1 MFLVVVISLIICDVV
16 FADSGHSGCGGP
28 GFLNRHTG
36 EITSHNHFNNH
47 NHYHRNSNCHW
58 RIRANAGHVVR
69 LSSIHFDVEPDAN
82 CDYDYLNIY
91 DGSSNSAKLI
101 GKFCGGS
108 DVEVVSS
115 SRYLYLEFH
124 SDDSNEFTGFKFKY
138 SFQQASAGCGNS
150 FFMCKNHRC
159 IQKSFLCDQE
169 DDCGDN
175 SDESATCKVAPSNC
189 AENEYT
195 CVADQK
201 CILKTWLCDGEP
213 DCAGGDDEAG
223 CGLQT
228 GISGCGSSSMQNG
241 TSGVI
246 SSMNF
251 PIEYNNDSKCHW
263 DINVPP
269 GKYIKLEFNRTF
281 EVEPGEGPVCEYDRV
296 TVYSGSGGRHFVGE
310 YCGYQAPDSVIIPGS
325 HGIVRFSSDEGES
338 LAGFQI
344 KWTAVDGDP
353 TYVNPTVDPGPF
365 GCDKDIYYNGAGTI
379 QTPGFDPSGHYKD
392 NTTCVWRI
400 FGPEGYNIKLHF
412 NDFGTE
418 MSHQCKYDSLKIY
431 DGPSA
436 SDELIATIC
445 GNRLPHEEWSKT
457 NNMMVVFT
465 SDKVYHDIGFRAVF
479 TAVKPN
485 DHQVTDIAA
494 CTGTPTVLTATSGT
508 ILSDLYDGVTE
519 YPNNLNCQWKINAPV
534 GKVITLWFNAFEAES
549 TENCNYDYLS
559 VYDGK
564 NSYGL
569 LMDKLCGMVYPEKMT
584 SETNHMYI
592 QFISDETAG
601 GFGFNL
607 TYTIEDPLP
616 SCQDSEFRCRDTH
629 CIAYSKVCNGH
640 DDCGDGS
647 DELVCG
653 NDGVCGRPAIK
664 PIESNT
670 RIVGGREAIPNS
682 WPWQISMKHYGR
694 HNCGGSII
702 HPQWVVTAS
711 HCVEDNR
718 NLDHLTIEAGKHHEK
733 KDDPHQQ
740 IRRVT
745 KILMHESYDSDLIDN
760 DITLF
765 KLDKPFILNEYVNIV
780 CLPEV
785 VVADGANCMV
795 TGWGDTK
802 NTSGA
807 GLLKQALLPI
817 VNVDKCNS
825 TDYLDGDA
833 TDNMLCAGYDQGGI
847 DSCQGDSGGP
857 FVCKSGTKWDLQGI
871 VSWGNGCAEEKSPG
885 AYTKVINYIQWIQEM
900 VASHP

>member
-1 MFLVVVISLIICDVV
+1 
-16 FADSGHSGCGGP
+16 
-28 GFLNRHTG
+28 
-36 EITSHNHFNNH
+36 
-47 NHYHRNSNCHW
+47 
-58 RIRANAGHVVR
+58 
-69 LSSIHFDVEPDAN
+69 
-82 CDYDYLNIY
+82 
-91 DGSSNSAKLI
+91 
-101 GKFCGGS
+101 
-108 DVEVVSS
+108 
-115 SRYLYLEFH
+115 
-124 SDDSNEFTGFKFKY
+124 
-138 SFQQASAGCGNS
+138 
-150 FFMCKNHRC
+150 
-159 IQKSFLCDQE
+159 
-169 DDCGDN
+169 
-175 SDESATCKVAPSNC
+175 
-189 AENEYT
+189 
-195 CVADQK
+195 
-201 CILKTWLCDGEP
+201 
-213 DCAGGDDEAG
+213 
-223 CGLQT
+223 
-228 GISGCGSSSMQNG
+228 
-241 TSGVI
+241 
-246 SSMNF
+246 
-251 PIEYNNDSKCHW
+251 
-263 DINVPP
+263 
-269 GKYIKLEFNRTF
+269 
-281 EVEPGEGPVCEYDRV
+281 
-296 TVYSGSGGRHFVGE
+296 
-310 YCGYQAPDSVIIPGS
+310 
-325 HGIVRFSSDEGES
+325 
-338 LAGFQI
+338 
-344 KWTAVDGDP
+344 
-353 TYVNPTVDPGPF
+353 
-365 GCDKDIYYNGAGTI
+365 
-379 QTPGFDPSGHYKD
+379 
-392 NTTCVWRI
+392 
-400 FGPEGYNIKLHF
+400 
-412 NDFGTE
+412 
-418 MSHQCKYDSLKIY
+418 
-431 DGPSA
+431 
-436 SDELIATIC
+436 
-445 GNRLPHEEWSKT
+445 
-457 NNMMVVFT
+457 
-465 SDKVYHDIGFRAVF
+465 
-479 TAVKPN
+479 
-485 DHQVTDIAA
+485 
-494 CTGTPTVLTATSGT
+494 
-508 ILSDLYDGVTE
+508 
-519 YPNNLNCQWKINAPV
+519 
-534 GKVITLWFNAFEAES
+534 
-549 TENCNYDYLS
+549 
-559 VYDGK
+559 
-564 NSYGL
+564 
-569 LMDKLCGMVYPEKMT
+569 MDKLCGMVYPEKMT